1 MHLVCSW
8 LWRRRFAGNH
18 ATYSL
23 ATPYDTIR
31 DSASHLKG
39 SELVE
44 VPDVVVSGLLPLGI
58 FG

>member
-1 MHLVCSW
+1 MLQRTPGHSN
-8 LWRRRFAGNH
+8 G
-18 ATYSL
+18 L

-44 VPDVVVSGLLPLGI
+44 VLNVVVSGFLPLDI

>member
-1 MHLVCSW
+1 MQLA
-8 LWRRRFAGNH
+8 LAPEIAGNY

-39 SELVE
+39 SELVD
-44 VPDVVVSGLLPLGI
+44 VPNVVVSGFLPLGI